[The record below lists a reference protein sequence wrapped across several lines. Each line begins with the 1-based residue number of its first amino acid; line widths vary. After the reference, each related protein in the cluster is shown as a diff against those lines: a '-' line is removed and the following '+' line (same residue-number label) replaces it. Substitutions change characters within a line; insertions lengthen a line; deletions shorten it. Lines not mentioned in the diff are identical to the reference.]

1 MRKMICCFSLMLSG
15 CLTMKNAPITHLY
28 VVDLQNGVCS
38 KRVITDK
45 NTLASRRVAELPLEA
60 CDGLIGLEAKEFL
73 DLRTYLKG
81 K

>member
-1 MRKMICCFSLMLSG
+1 
-15 CLTMKNAPITHLY
+15 MKNAPITHLY

-45 NTLASRRVAELPLEA
+45 NTLASRRIQDLPLEK
-60 CDGLIGLEAKEFL
+60 CDGMIGLEPKEFL